1 MSDIVLTTINARYI
15 HTAFGLRYLY
25 ANLRELRDRTELIE
39 FENSQRAK
47 DIAEKLLLSK
57 PRIIGFGVYIWNRER
72 TEEVVSILKKVSPEI
87 VIILGGPEVSYEYSE
102 ERLTELSDFLIV
114 GEGEEAFRIVCDE
127 ILSGKRPHE
136 KVIRPSLPAVA
147 SLELPYTLYSS
158 DDIANRVVYA
168 EISRG
173 CPFTCEFCLS
183 SVSAPVRQFDCD
195 EVLNELDKLYQRGA
209 RTFKFVDRT
218 FNLNIKTSAK
228 ILEFFLSRLTPE
240 LFVHFEMIPDRFPQ
254 ALRSRVQQFPP
265 GALQLE
271 IGVQSLDPE
280 VGARISRKQDVEKL
294 VDNLRFLREQTNAH
308 LHVDLIVGL
317 PGEDMAT
324 FGQGFDELI
333 KLNPQEIQVGILK
346 RLRGTPIVRHTEE
359 FGMVFN
365 EVPPYEILKT
375 DALSFEQIQRMDRF
389 ARYWDLIGNSG
400 NFVETRAFLWRD
412 GRSPFAEFLE
422 LSDWIFKRTKQRS
435 GIQLKR
441 LTLLLF
447 EYLVEEKQCDSELV
461 GMLLSR
467 DYTRSGRTDVPVELK
482 TYVREPLMG
491 AGHRITAANA
501 RQRRIV

>member
-1 MSDIVLTTINARYI
+1 
-15 HTAFGLRYLY
+15 
-25 ANLRELRDRTELIE
+25 
-39 FENSQRAK
+39 
-47 DIAEKLLLSK
+47 
-57 PRIIGFGVYIWNRER
+57 
-72 TEEVVSILKKVSPEI
+72 
-87 VIILGGPEVSYEYSE
+87 
-102 ERLTELSDFLIV
+102 
-114 GEGEEAFRIVCDE
+114 
-127 ILSGKRPHE
+127 
-136 KVIRPSLPAVA
+136 
-147 SLELPYTLYSS
+147 
-158 DDIANRVVYA
+158 
-168 EISRG
+168 
-173 CPFTCEFCLS
+173 
-183 SVSAPVRQFDCD
+183 
-195 EVLNELDKLYQRGA
+195 
-209 RTFKFVDRT
+209 
-218 FNLNIKTSAK
+218 
-228 ILEFFLSRLTPE
+228 
-240 LFVHFEMIPDRFPQ
+240 MIPDRFPQ
-254 ALRSRVQQFPP
+254 ALRSLVQQFPP

-271 IGVQSLDPE
+271 IGVQSLDPD

-346 RLRGTPIVRHTEE
+346 RLRGTPIVRHVEE

-400 NFVETRAFLWRD
+400 NFVESRSFLWRD
-412 GRSPFAEFLE
+412 GRSPFVEFLE

-467 DYTRSGRTDVPVELK
+467 DYTRSGRTDIPVELK
-482 TYVREPLMG
+482 TYVREPVMG